1 MQALIFESLEYF
13 WDLELFMLLFLK
25 VCTIL
30 ETWNCSCC
38 HFWKQGQ
45 LKNLK
50 LPKIPFLKAWRTLDT
65 HTKKFV
71 PKQPKLFLQTITH
84 SHPNNPNNTNYF
96 LQNAS
101 TNHPNHFLQT
111 ASTNPPNNPN
121 HFYKPP
127 QQSQICFPKAPQ
139 LLKLFKG

>member
-1 MQALIFESLEYF
+1 MQALIFESLKYF
-13 WDLELFMLLFLK
+13 RDLELFMLSFLQ

-30 ETWNCSCC
+30 ETS
-38 HFWKQGQ
+38 HFWQQGQ
-45 LKNLK
+45 FKK
-50 LPKIPFLKAWRTLDT
+50 PKIVQDPIFKRVENFR
-65 HTKKFV
+65 HSHQKFV
-71 PKQPKLFLQTITH
+71 PMQPKLFLQTTTH